1 MSRGILNKFNVKI
14 HPDDSD
20 QVGQIN
26 GGTLTTKAPI
36 LEVRD
41 LVKDFG
47 GVRAVNHCTLQIM
60 PGAITGIIGPNGA
73 GKTTLFNLISGAM
86 SPTGGQIF
94 FDGRRIDGMSMHRT
108 FGFGLMRTFQIPRE
122 MKRMTVLENL
132 MLVPAP
138 QAGERIWTSWLMPG
152 KVAREERR
160 IEARALEVLELLS
173 FSHLA
178 NEYAGNLSGGQKKLL
193 ELGRTLMAEPRM
205 VLLDEPGA
213 GVNRTLLQD
222 LARNIMVASVERDI
236 TFVIIEHDM
245 RFVMAMCDPII
256 VMADGA
262 VIAEGTPPEIQ
273 QNPQVMEAYLGG
285 RAGAAA

>member
-1 MSRGILNKFNVKI
+1 MSRGISNKFNVKI
-14 HPDDSD
+14 HPGDSD

-26 GGTLTTKAPI
+26 GGTLTTNAPI
-36 LEVRD
+36 LEVLD

-94 FDGRRIDGMSMHRT
+94 FNGRRIDGMGMHRT
-108 FGFGLMRTFQIPRE
+108 FGLGLMRTFQIPRE

-138 QAGERIWTSWLMPG
+138 QAGERIWASWLMPR

>member
-1 MSRGILNKFNVKI
+1 M
-14 HPDDSD
+14 
-20 QVGQIN
+20 
-26 GGTLTTKAPI
+26 TTPAPI

-47 GVRAVNHCTLQIM
+47 GVRAVDHCTLWIM

-73 GKTTLFNLISGAM
+73 GKTTLFNLVSGATA
-86 SPTGGQIF
+86 PTSGQIF
-94 FDGRRIDGMSMHRT
+94 FGGRRIDGLELHQT
-108 FGFGLMRTFQIPRE
+108 FGLGIMRTFQIPRE

-138 QAGERIWTSWLMPG
+138 QSGERIWASWLTPR

-160 IEARALEVLELLS
+160 IEAQALEVLELLS

-193 ELGRTLMAEPRM
+193 ELGRTLMANPRL

-222 LARNIMVASVERDI
+222 LARNILVASVERDI

-245 RFVMAMCDPII
+245 RFVMNMCDPII

-262 VIAEGTPPEIQ
+262 VIAEGTPTEVQ

-285 RAGAAA
+285 RAPEGLAGRR

>member
-14 HPDDSD
+14 HPGDSD
-20 QVGQIN
+20 QVGQSN
-26 GGTLTTKAPI
+26 GGTLTTKATI

-86 SPTGGQIF
+86 SPTTGQIF
-94 FDGRRIDGMSMHRT
+94 FDGRRIDGMGMHRT
-108 FGFGLMRTFQIPRE
+108 FGLGLMRTFQIPRE

-132 MLVPAP
+132 MLVPAS
-138 QAGERIWTSWLMPG
+138 QAGERIWASWLMPRR
-152 KVAREERR
+152 VAREERR
-160 IEARALEVLELLS
+160 IEAQALEVLELLS

-222 LARNIMVASVERDI
+222 LARNIMLASVERDI

-245 RFVMAMCDPII
+245 RFVMTMCDPII